1 MFLPLGTKVDIL
13 FLTLNLSRLVRLA
26 GTLRAEPTEQKIS
39 RKSAGARAK
48 TQGLISPTAKQICS
62 REDCGGLALVGL

>member
-39 RKSAGARAK
+39 RK
-48 TQGLISPTAKQICS
+48 
-62 REDCGGLALVGL
+62 ALVPAQKRRA